1 MGAQNVRNGW
11 KAVIKPISV
20 TAMAHIPTL
29 HLFCGKIG
37 SGKSTLAAQFGAE
50 ASTILMSEDQLLA
63 NLYPGEIVTI
73 EDYVRCSDRL
83 RRTIGPHIVEL
94 LRNGMSVALDFQ
106 ANTTTVRA
114 WMRKLIDEAECNHQ
128 LHVLQTPE
136 PICRERLAARNASGD
151 HEYQVSEAD
160 FDLFSSYFVAP
171 ERDEGFE
178 IVLHG

>member
-1 MGAQNVRNGW
+1 MDH
-11 KAVIKPISV
+11 
-20 TAMAHIPTL
+20 TPTL

-50 ASTILMSEDQLLA
+50 ASTVLIREDQLLA

-73 EDYVRCSDRL
+73 EDYARCSGRL

-94 LRNGMSVALDFQ
+94 LRNGVSVALDFQ
-106 ANTTTVRA
+106 ANTTAVRG
-114 WMRKLIDEAECNHQ
+114 WMRHLINEANCSHQ
-128 LHVLQTPE
+128 LHLLQTPD
-136 PICRERLAARNASGD
+136 PICRERLAARNASGS

-171 ERDEGFE
+171 GQDEGFNL
-178 IVLHG
+178 VHHG